1 MIDSSNSAVHSAHAP
16 GRGCPGPDNAFTP
29 FERGEVE
36 QSIATRF
43 EAQAARR
50 PAALALR
57 DGVHEWNYGELN
69 ARANRIGRAL
79 LADAPAANESPA
91 ALLFEHGAPAVAAML
106 GVLKAARCYV
116 ALNPTHPA
124 ARLAAIL
131 EDCGAGVIVTNDR
144 NAALARELALESVKI
159 IPPTIKSPTIMS
171 IDRLGD
177 RLSAENL
184 GLAIPPCAIA
194 YILYTSGSTGK
205 PKGVVQSNR
214 NVLHNIMKYTN
225 GVHLDAADRHALLP
239 LYDVGASVSDI
250 FGALLNGASLHP
262 FDLRAGGFDRLADW
276 LASERITVYHSVPT
290 VFRRLVA
297 ALPEGASLPALRLL
311 KLGGEATTVRDVEL
325 FRRHLPTTSIL
336 CASLG
341 ATEMNC
347 IRMFFI
353 DDATTF
359 NGSIVPVGYEV
370 ADTEVVV
377 LDEEGREIA
386 DGRAG
391 EIAIRSEYL
400 FCGYWR
406 NPELTAA
413 VLSTRPDGR
422 RMFRTGDRGMILS
435 DGCLVHLGRRESA
448 VKVRGQYV
456 ETAEVEAAL
465 LANPAVRE
473 AAVAGRPERWGETRL
488 VAYVVGE
495 ASPAALR
502 GQLGRTLP
510 PSMVPSAFVRL
521 DSLPLTS
528 NGKID
533 RDALPD
539 PEPARS
545 GAHPP
550 RDRLELCLATI
561 WEEVLKLRPVGIRD
575 DFFELGGD
583 SILALELVSQV
594 ESVCGQRLP
603 ISALLEAPTV
613 ARQAAILRDAS
624 WSPAWPAIVALQPH
638 GDRPGFFCAAGA
650 GTDVLSLAELP
661 RHLGHD
667 QPFYG
672 LQPPGQDGQRAALRT
687 VDSLAA
693 YFVREMR
700 AMQPRGPYYLG
711 GSSYGGIVAFEMAQ
725 QLVRAREE
733 VGLLALFDTRAPGYP
748 TLRRNAPAR
757 FHLFRLVGNPF
768 PQPPERRWSEMRRE
782 MFKLWTQRLEI
793 RWRKLAGRALSQE
806 SLYFDFLTVAFA
818 AKRRYRPL
826 PYPRPITLFRV
837 PAQPSNEI
845 YATDPLLGW
854 SRLAAGGLEVI
865 DVEGFHGQPMFR
877 EPYVRGLAEK
887 LRDRLR
893 AAQASAGANSSAVAS
908 ERQRPSRKDGALPIS
923 A

>member
-1 MIDSSNSAVHSAHAP
+1 M
-16 GRGCPGPDNAFTP
+16 
-29 FERGEVE
+29 
-36 QSIATRF
+36 
-43 EAQAARR
+43 AQR
-50 PAALALR
+50 PAALAIR

-79 LADAPAANESPA
+79 LLDAPTASESPV

-116 ALNPTHPA
+116 VLNPTHPA

-131 EDCGAGVIVTNDR
+131 DDCGAGVIVTSDHH
-144 NAALARELALESVKI
+144 AALARELARESVKGISSTI
-159 IPPTIKSPTIMS
+159 ISPTIIS

-177 RLSAENL
+177 RSSAENL
-184 GLAIPPCAIA
+184 GLAIPPGAVA
-194 YILYTSGSTGK
+194 YIFYTSGSTGS
-205 PKGVVQSNR
+205 PKGVVQSHR
-214 NVLHNIMKYTN
+214 NVLHHIMRYANT
-225 GVHLDAADRHALLP
+225 VHLDAADRHAVLP
-239 LYDVGASVSDI
+239 LYDVAASVSDI

-262 FDLRAGGFDRLADW
+262 FDLRKQGFASLAGW
-276 LASERITVYHSVPT
+276 IASERITIYHSVPT
-290 VFRRLVA
+290 VFRRLA
-297 ALPEGASLPALRLL
+297 RLLPERASLPSLRLV
-311 KLGGEATTVRDVEL
+311 KLAGEATTLRDVEL
-325 FRRHLPTTSIL
+325 FRKHFPKTSLL
-336 CASLG
+336 CVSLG
-341 ATEMNC
+341 ATEMNV

-353 DDATTF
+353 DEASTF
-359 NGSIVPVGYEV
+359 EGSVIPVGYEL
-370 ADTEVVV
+370 AETEVVV
-377 LDEEGREIA
+377 LDEEGRELS
-386 DGRAG
+386 AG
-391 EIAIRSEYL
+391 HVGQIAIRSEYL

-413 VLSTRPDGR
+413 VLSTCPDGR
-422 RMFRTGDRGMILS
+422 RMFRASDRGMILS
-435 DGCLVHLGRRESA
+435 DGCLVHLGRRESV

-465 LANPAVRE
+465 LANPAIRE
-473 AAVAGRPERWGETRL
+473 AAVVGRPDRFGETRL
-488 VAYVVGE
+488 VAYVVSE

-502 GQLGRTLP
+502 DQLGRTLP
-510 PSMVPSAFVRL
+510 ASMVPSAFVRM
-521 DSLPLTS
+521 DSLPLIH
-528 NGKID
+528 NGKVD
-533 RDALPD
+533 RRALPD
-539 PEPARS
+539 PEPTRS

-550 RDRLELCLATI
+550 RDRLEVCLVAI
-561 WEEVLKLRPVGIRD
+561 WEMVLKLRPVGIHD

-594 ESVCGQRLP
+594 EGVCGRRLP

-613 ARQAAILRDAS
+613 ARQAEILRDTS

-661 RHLGHD
+661 RHLGPN

-672 LQPPGQDGQRAALRT
+672 LQPPGQDGQRAPFST

-700 AMQPRGPYYLG
+700 AVQPRGPYFLG
-711 GSSYGGIVAFEMAQ
+711 GSSFGGVVAFEMAQ
-725 QLVRAREE
+725 QLAHAGEE

-748 TLRRNAPAR
+748 RLRRNAPAR
-757 FHLFRLVGNPF
+757 FHLFRRLGNPF

-782 MFKLWTQRLEI
+782 MFSLWARRLSI
-793 RWRKLAGRALSQE
+793 RWRRLAGRALSQE
-806 SLYFDFLTVAFA
+806 TLYFYFLNVAFA
-818 AKRRYRPL
+818 ASRRYRPL
-826 PYPRPITLFRV
+826 AYSRPITLFRV

-854 SRLAAGGLEVI
+854 GGVAAGGLEVV

-893 AAQASAGANSSAVAS
+893 TAQEYPDANSLGTAS
-908 ERQRPSRKDGALPIS
+908 GRPSPKNGDLPMS

>member
-1 MIDSSNSAVHSAHAP
+1 
-16 GRGCPGPDNAFTP
+16 
-29 FERGEVE
+29 
-36 QSIATRF
+36 
-43 EAQAARR
+43 
-50 PAALALR
+50 
-57 DGVHEWNYGELN
+57 
-69 ARANRIGRAL
+69 
-79 LADAPAANESPA
+79 
-91 ALLFEHGAPAVAAML
+91 
-106 GVLKAARCYV
+106 
-116 ALNPTHPA
+116 
-124 ARLAAIL
+124 
-131 EDCGAGVIVTNDR
+131 
-144 NAALARELALESVKI
+144 
-159 IPPTIKSPTIMS
+159 
-171 IDRLGD
+171 
-177 RLSAENL
+177 
-184 GLAIPPCAIA
+184 
-194 YILYTSGSTGK
+194 
-205 PKGVVQSNR
+205 
-214 NVLHNIMKYTN
+214 
-225 GVHLDAADRHALLP
+225 
-239 LYDVGASVSDI
+239 
-250 FGALLNGASLHP
+250 
-262 FDLRAGGFDRLADW
+262 
-276 LASERITVYHSVPT
+276 
-290 VFRRLVA
+290 
-297 ALPEGASLPALRLL
+297 
-311 KLGGEATTVRDVEL
+311 
-325 FRRHLPTTSIL
+325 
-336 CASLG
+336 
-341 ATEMNC
+341 MNC

-359 NGSIVPVGYEV
+359 NGIHSSGRLRGCRY
-370 ADTEVVV
+370 EVVV

-473 AAVAGRPERWGETRL
+473 AAVAGRPTAGARLAWWPTWWARPRLPRCAASLGARSRRRWCRRRSCGSIL
-488 VAYVVGE
+488 
-495 ASPAALR
+495 
-502 GQLGRTLP
+502 
-510 PSMVPSAFVRL
+510 
-521 DSLPLTS
+521 LPLTS

-539 PEPARS
+539 PQPACS

-583 SILALELVSQV
+583 SILALESVSQV

-650 GTDVLSLAELP
+650 GTDGALGLAELP
-661 RHLGHD
+661 RHLGHH

-725 QLVRAREE
+725 QSVRAQQE

-793 RWRKLAGRALSQE
+793 PCASSPAASSRRKVS
-806 SLYFDFLTVAFA
+806 YFDFLYGGFRGQAPLIA
-818 AKRRYRPL
+818 RSPIRARSRYSECPRSRRTKSTL
-826 PYPRPITLFRV
+826 PIRC
-837 PAQPSNEI
+837 S
-845 YATDPLLGW
+845 D
-854 SRLAAGGLEVI
+854 AAG
-865 DVEGFHGQPMFR
+865 
-877 EPYVRGLAEK
+877 
-887 LRDRLR
+887 LRP
-893 AAQASAGANSSAVAS
+893 
-908 ERQRPSRKDGALPIS
+908 EALK
-923 A
+923 